1 MARHPNQLQ
10 EPAQMLEILPARAA
24 DIVNAQDALALAT
37 QETDARVSALALQ
50 IGYDGPL
57 TADAVENCIGLY
69 RQRSAEA
76 VLGLGKSILLLKEMV
91 PHGEFS
97 ERLARQNLENRTAQR
112 LMNVAVKFGKSDNLS
127 LLKAAGNQA
136 KLLELTV
143 LDDEEIELLGNGG
156 SVRGLDQDDIAR
168 MGFKELRAALRE
180 AKAEAKANQEI
191 LDKKNAKIDKL
202 ERDKKRVQAEA
213 PDEAL
218 AQLLREVSDLGE
230 KAVGTIQGGLRKG
243 FEALFEHH
251 ATNGGDSRQIMAGY
265 VAQLQEVL
273 NALRDAYNLPDTV
286 GDGTPAWQRW
296 ADAQDAADGTVSTEP
311 PIGSPESWK
320 KLDGAFGATPA
331 KPETN

>member
-1 MARHPNQLQ
+1 MARQPNEKQA
-10 EPAQMLEILPARAA
+10 PAEMLEILPARAA

-37 QETDARVSALALQ
+37 KETDARVSALALQ

-91 PHGEFS
+91 AHGEFG
-97 ERLARQNLENRTAQR
+97 ERLARQNIEERTARR
-112 LMNVAVKFGKSDNLS
+112 LMTVAAKFGKSDNLS
-127 LLKAAGNQA
+127 VLRAAGNQA

-156 SVRGLDQDDIAR
+156 SVRGIDQDDIAR

-180 AKAEAKANQEI
+180 AEAESKANQDI

-202 ERDKKRVQAEA
+202 ERAQKRIQSA
-213 PDEAL
+213 PADEAL
-218 AQLLREVSDLGE
+218 AELRREVSDLAE
-230 KAVGTIQGGLRKG
+230 KSIGAVQGGLRKG
-243 FEALFEHH
+243 FDALCDHH
-251 ATNGGDSRQIMAGY
+251 VDNGGGDSQKIMAGY
-265 VAQLQEVL
+265 VAQLQQVL
-273 NALRDAYNLPDTV
+273 NELRDHFNLPDTA

-296 ADAQDAADGTVSTEP
+296 ADAQDNADKPISGTT
-311 PIGSPESWK
+311 
-320 KLDGAFGATPA
+320 DNT
-331 KPETN
+331 